1 MHLNIIFCSLSL
13 IFITRHYRE
22 SLSLLY
28 TSMFVSVAC
37 TSKRK
42 KKSASGLPIDCTLK
56 MTGFRINSASE
67 SERKNE
73 TNVLFQ
79 QVTQFAMHMVD
90 TLHFTAMIMKVQLT
104 CPNLMTVAAML
115 VARDCQKL

>member
-1 MHLNIIFCSLSL
+1 
-13 IFITRHYRE
+13 
-22 SLSLLY
+22 
-28 TSMFVSVAC
+28 
-37 TSKRK
+37 
-42 KKSASGLPIDCTLK
+42 

-90 TLHFTAMIMKVQLT
+90 ALHFTAMIMKVQLT